1 MLFQSDV
8 DSAIALIEEGKDLT
22 DAKPAD
28 GLQADDMVMRCVTNK
43 VGRLAVVVTAEIL
56 DDRIERSVVVVELA
70 LQPSGLG
77 QRVNLGDIRGLIAEE
92 GKCFTCFCKNRKRY
106 PVLVTYL

>member
-1 MLFQSDV
+1 M
-8 DSAIALIEEGKDLT
+8 T

-56 DDRIERSVVVVELA
+56 DDMRETRVVVVELA
-70 LQPSGLG
+70 LQPSGIG
-77 QRVNLGDIRGLIAEE
+77 QRVNLGDIRGLIVEE
-92 GKCFTCFCKNRKRY
+92 GKCFTCFCKNRMRY